1 MRLPGFVSAQI
12 MRAGVAIL
20 VLSVAG
26 TGVADAAAKKKKV
39 SQRKPVAAQVVDTR
53 WQTGYAD
60 IVIDAN
66 TGRVLHEDNADALRH
81 PASLT
86 KVMTLYLL
94 FEQLQ
99 AGKLRLES
107 RLPVSALASRQSPT
121 KLGLKAGSTIS
132 VEDALQGL
140 ITRSANDAAMVIAEA
155 IAGDSDTFAALMTR
169 RARQLGMSRTT
180 FRNPNGLPNPQQ
192 VTTARDLAV
201 LGRAIQERFPR
212 YYEYFSIR
220 SFNYQGVAIRNHNR
234 MFGRLDGVD
243 GIKTGYTNASGF
255 NLLTSVKRD
264 GRYVIGVVLGGASAT
279 SRDNRMAQL
288 ITGTFDKAY
297 AGRQMVARMSSP
309 PSGGAD
315 LEQVAVAQAAPVPT
329 PTAAPAPAVIPVP
342 FGRPNLAMA
351 SVVDTSASNEI
362 DEDTAEQANEADPVT
377 TGALPPQRIAMVA
390 PAMPEPAPARS
401 APLPP
406 PAPSV
411 GSVAPIV
418 PTAVKTVA
426 VAKPSAP
433 VAGFSNQ
440 PGILGTLSFA
450 PSMPTAQALPPQI
463 AQAPKPTPTA
473 KPVRLAS
480 ADPAEIPRQIA
491 ETTSRATAAPRSGWA
506 IQIGA
511 FGSEADARAQ
521 LAKAKAKAGS
531 ALAKVDPYTESA
543 TKGSSTIVRA
553 RFAGF
558 DEQAAAQKACK
569 ALKGQFG
576 CMVFRN

>member
-1 MRLPGFVSAQI
+1 MRLPGTVGTQLL
-12 MRAGVAIL
+12 RAGVAIL
-20 VLSVAG
+20 VLSIAG
-26 TGVADAAAKKKKV
+26 TGGADAAARKKKV
-39 SQRKPVAAQVVDTR
+39 SQKRPAAAQVVDTR
-53 WQTGYAD
+53 WQRGYAD

-94 FEQLQ
+94 FEQLD
-99 AGKLRLES
+99 AKRLRLDS
-107 RLPVSALASRQSPT
+107 RLPVSAYASRQSPT
-121 KLGLKAGSTIS
+121 KLGLRAGSTIS

-140 ITRSANDAAMVIAEA
+140 ITRSANDAAVVIAEA

-180 FRNPNGLPNPQQ
+180 FKNPNGLPNPQQ
-192 VTTARDLAV
+192 VTTARDLAI

-212 YYEYFSIR
+212 YYAYFSIR

-234 MFGRLDGVD
+234 MFGRLEGVD

-255 NLLTSVKRD
+255 NLLTSVKSD
-264 GRYVIGVVLGGASAT
+264 GRYVIGVVLGGTSGA

-288 ITGTFDKAY
+288 ISGTFDRAY

-309 PSGGAD
+309 PAGGGAI
-315 LEQVAVAQAAPVPT
+315 EEVAVAQAAPIPT
-329 PTAAPAPAVIPVP
+329 PTAAPAPAVIPIP
-342 FGRPNLAMA
+342 SGRPNLAMA
-351 SVVDTSASNEI
+351 SVVDAPAPDEV
-362 DEDTAEQANEADPVT
+362 DEDTAERASEADPVT
-377 TGALPPQRIAMVA
+377 TGALPPQRIAMVSQ
-390 PAMPEPAPARS
+390 AMPEPAPART

-411 GSVAPIV
+411 GSVEPIV

-440 PGILGTLSFA
+440 PGILGTLAFTQSA
-450 PSMPTAQALPPQI
+450 PSGRALPQQI
-463 AQAPKPTPTA
+463 TQAPKPTPTA

-531 ALAKVDPYTESA
+531 ALAKVDPYTEQA
-543 TKGSSTIVRA
+543 TRGSSTIVRA

-558 DEQAAAQKACK
+558 DEQSAAQKACK

-576 CMVFRN
+576 CMIFRN